1 MRNKITKK
9 MQHTFNL
16 SILGTAI
23 QSSFLKII
31 ELNLHTE
38 NAYNVF
44 ISVNYKMYFSKAF
57 KLC

>member
-1 MRNKITKK
+1 

-23 QSSFLKII
+23 QSSFLKIT

-44 ISVNYKMYFSKAF
+44 ISVNYKMYFSKVF
-57 KLC
+57 KLY

>member
-1 MRNKITKK
+1 

-23 QSSFLKII
+23 QISFLKII

-44 ISVNYKMYFSKAF
+44 TSVNYKMYFSKVF
-57 KLC
+57 KLY